1 VTVNGWTTNNHCR
14 FVRFLMAYGQRCG
27 KCTGVWLTREKT
39 ILEVLQMD
47 KRTLSAAEIEAA
59 REARREYMRRWRAK
73 NRERIREYE
82 KQYWARRAAEAEDGR
97 RQ

>member
-1 VTVNGWTTNNHCR
+1 
-14 FVRFLMAYGQRCG
+14 
-27 KCTGVWLTREKT
+27 
-39 ILEVLQMD
+39 MD

-59 REARREYMRRWRAK
+59 RAARREYMRRWRAK

-82 KQYWARRAAEAEDGR
+82 KQYWARRAAEAEAEDGR